1 MSCHRV
7 RRALLWMTRFG
18 EFGPDSQLHLDHLSG
33 CRACRDEVGCDRE
46 TVRLLRAAL
55 AARVDGMEPSS
66 GVWEQV
72 RALAQ
77 QPEPARS
84 RWPWRRASD
93 VMAIG
98 RSLTAMAGTGLALVL
113 AMNTQIVTVT
123 LPQPDG
129 ASSPLAVSEG
139 VGAPS
144 AWDRLPRLVPAGGG
158 SAADEAPPMDLN
170 APPDPEG
177 LVMNVDAGQVLASM
191 TSPATEEPAHEP
203 QTEVVVLVRLPLAPE
218 PPPAD
223 SHRDEGAERD
233 GGGVPDASPLPAGAP
248 T

>member
-18 EFGPDSQLHLDHLSG
+18 EFGPDSQLHLDHLAG
-33 CRACRDEVGCDRE
+33 CRACRDEVGCDRA

-77 QPEPARS
+77 QPEPRRG
-84 RWPWRRASD
+84 RWPWRRPSD

-113 AMNTQIVTVT
+113 ALNTQIVTVT
-123 LPQPDG
+123 LPQSDAP
-129 ASSPLAVSEG
+129 SPLAVSDGIE
-139 VGAPS
+139 VPS
-144 AWDRLPRLVPAGGG
+144 AWDRLPRLVPTTPGFAQ
-158 SAADEAPPMDLN
+158 DEAPAMQLY
-170 APPDPEG
+170 ARPDPEG
-177 LVMNVDAGQVLASM
+177 LVMNVDAGQVLASL
-191 TSPATEEPAHEP
+191 TSPAVEEPAEDAP
-203 QTEVVVLVRLPLAPE
+203 TEMLVILRLPLAPE
-218 PPPAD
+218 PPPAAAQHGD
-223 SHRDEGAERD
+223 RSRDDAGAPE
-233 GGGVPDASPLPAGAP
+233 PSPLAAGAP